1 MTHRLLNIG
10 PFAFFLVSLAYLGPA
25 LDDNSAEH
33 EVAKQEL
40 AKQRQEERFST
51 AAREI
56 CGENAGWTVTQGNV
70 LVCKTKRNHKTG
82 KVAQL

>member
-1 MTHRLLNIG
+1 MKHTLINIAL
-10 PFAFFLVSLAYLGPA
+10 FAGIVGCMVGIQAI
-25 LDDNSAEH
+25 DDNSAEH

-40 AKQRQEERFST
+40 AKQRQQERFST

-82 KVAQL
+82 QVAQL